1 MNLSETF
8 CIFAVSND
16 IYKQIVKMRNR
27 IIVENNKVKTVL
39 SEETKR
45 LGYMS
50 IDEAKRLTHE
60 AIINQWKII
69 QNGGCNNN

>member
-1 MNLSETF
+1 
-8 CIFAVSND
+8 
-16 IYKQIVKMRNR
+16 MRNR